1 MFFPLCISFMEKSS
15 QNRFKIK
22 KYLEKT
28 KRLINSLK
36 IYVFVSQNLKEKIF
50 KFLKKYFAETFPE
63 PVF

>member
-1 MFFPLCISFMEKSS
+1 MEKSS
-15 QNRFKIK
+15 QNRLKIK

-28 KRLINSLK
+28 KRLINSFK
-36 IYVFVSQNLKEKIF
+36 IYVFAPQNLKKTIF